1 MCSNSLLYKY
11 LKSFFEDIKNITI
24 SNKYILKYQL
34 IFGAPAWWNERKFDI
49 CLSVASLYQIANE
62 SLAGRILGA
71 MKNISITATLRQ
83 KEKLFERS
91 EFFSFSNQDADRS
104 KKERSQEE
112 QYQILQLRNLLQLR
126 NGILI
131 SSRNNNQKQP
141 NDK

>member
-1 MCSNSLLYKY
+1 MKR
-11 LKSFFEDIKNITI
+11 I
-24 SNKYILKYQL
+24 
-34 IFGAPAWWNERKFDI
+34 FDI

-112 QYQILQLRNLLQLR
+112 QYQILQLRNLPQLR

-131 SSRNNNQKQP
+131 PSRNNNQRQP